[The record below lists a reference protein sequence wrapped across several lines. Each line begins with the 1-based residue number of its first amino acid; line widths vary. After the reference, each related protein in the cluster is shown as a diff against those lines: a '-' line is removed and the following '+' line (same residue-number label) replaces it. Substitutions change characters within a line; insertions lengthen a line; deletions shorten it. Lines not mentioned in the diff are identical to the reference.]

1 MVPSG
6 SELKTRL
13 SAFGD
18 DRRRYVRMWDMCLLF
33 LQGRQNI
40 VYDRMADDFRK
51 ARVDGSSVTINLMIN
66 IYRNLKSRLSVAY
79 PSTTVLPSSPS
90 AEDVVKAKSSE
101 AALQYYWAAQNMGD
115 KFQDC
120 IGWLLTTGNVGLH
133 TKYNGKDVV
142 TEVITPYNMFFEP
155 GTVDPKDSN
164 WIAYSREVNR
174 KDLEKAYPKHLEL
187 IKKSASASN
196 IADDPSSRTMFGLG
210 PSKTLRDRLTIY
222 EVYFKNGERRVLLD
236 STYLFEGKWKG
247 KIPPLQYIRYTA
259 IPGRLWGL
267 GALEPLIDIQLQY
280 NKSRSQV
287 IDNAELIGNPKW
299 LVPKTAGIG
308 PNAITSRKG
317 EKIYY
322 NPSGGAPTA
331 VTPPSLPGFVLQNT
345 SQLAS
350 EMLDVAGV
358 HATTLGK
365 RAIGVTSG
373 KAIEALSGRDMTQ
386 LQDAMNN
393 LAHACSN
400 SAVVILSL
408 MKAHYTEPKMVRMM
422 DSLGDVVFRYLKSTD
437 LVEDPEVFI
446 EAGSLFRN
454 EKQDRDEKILE
465 MLQLQLIDKETALRE
480 LKFGTGNSF
489 VSKKLQAIAHAN
501 DLLMAAASGAA
512 IEIFPTDDLTAF
524 SEVFGDFIQSA
535 EYYNLPE
542 DRQQYIRDVYIS
554 VASFGSEHEQM
565 TKQHLQRT
573 VFPPQAERPAEAMDL
588 EVSLESPVAALQAE
602 AEFDRTSS
610 LKMARQMMDGDGTP
624 EQGLRTTRMGGG
636 G

>member
-1 MVPSG
+1 MVPKG
-6 SELKTRL
+6 SELQTRL
-13 SAFGD
+13 KAFAD

-51 ARVDGSSVTINLMIN
+51 ARVDGNSVTINLMIN

-101 AALQYYWAAQNMGD
+101 AALQYYWSAQRMGD
-115 KFQDC
+115 KFGDA
-120 IGWLLTTGNVGLH
+120 IGWLLTCGNCGMH
-133 TKYNGKDVV
+133 TRYNGKDVV
-142 TEVITPYNMFFEP
+142 TEVIAPYNMFFEP
-155 GTVDPKDSN
+155 GTVNPSDSN
-164 WIAYSREVNR
+164 WIAYSKEVNR
-174 KDLEKAYPKHLEL
+174 KELEKAYPDHADV
-187 IKKSASASN
+187 IKKAAAATES
-196 IADDPSSRTMFGLG
+196 DDNPSQRSMFGLA
-210 PSKTLRDRLTIY
+210 PTRVLRDRLTIY
-222 EVYFKNGERRVLLD
+222 EIYFKTGERHILLN
-236 STYLFEGKWKG
+236 STYLFKGKWKG
-247 KIPPLQYIRYTA
+247 KVLPLQYIRYTA

-308 PNAITSRKG
+308 PNSITSRKG

-358 HATTLGK
+358 HATSLGK

-393 LAHACSN
+393 LADACTNVS
-400 SAVVILSL
+400 VVVLSL
-408 MKAHYTEPKMVRMM
+408 MRAHYTEPKYMRMM
-422 DSLGDVVFRYLKSTD
+422 DSLGEVVFRYLKATD
-437 LVEDPEVFI
+437 LVDDPEVFI
-446 EAGSLFRN
+446 ESGSLFRN

-501 DLLMAAASGAA
+501 DLLMAAAKGAA
-512 IEIFPTDDLTAF
+512 IEVFPTDDLAAF
-524 SEVFGDFIQSA
+524 REVFGDFIQTA
-535 EYYNLPE
+535 EYYQLPE
-542 DRQQYIRDVYIS
+542 ERQQYLRDVYIS
-554 VASFGSEHEQM
+554 IASFGQENEEH
-565 TKQHLQRT
+565 TKAQLQRT
-573 VFPPQAERPAEAMDL
+573 VFPPPVMSRNDAMDM
-588 EVSLESPVAALQAE
+588 EVAMESPVSALQTE
-602 AEFDRTSS
+602 GEFDRMSS
-610 LKMARQMMDGDGTP
+610 LKIARQMMDGDGTP
-624 EQGLRTTRMGGG
+624 EQGLRRTPMGGG
-636 G
+636 